1 MDQPRQCELS
11 PDKLPKSV
19 KIRQTCN
26 ACQQAK
32 IRCDHERPSC
42 KRCLKHNIDCIYSIS
57 RRLGRPAKK
66 RDPHLDSTNRND
78 GHKKARGPKKKRVK
92 EEPIADFNAN
102 DLSLDG
108 DDKPLFDAL
117 MFEQSHIEDMPV
129 EGASLQT
136 PTLMDIVTA
145 APFSVSDN
153 LDTVSDSW
161 LHDFMSNPFTDQTQ
175 NCGLFDPFENDGK
188 VDDRAPMDL
197 DSLPVPSEG
206 FSDSTSEVLD
216 PPSSSSYH
224 SGVNSCLANG
234 DILSSNAQGLFQ
246 GSPVYPDYP
255 KQEAYSWPQPL
266 PFLGGEFAEPSG
278 FFPQVNTKRPHDYGL
293 PDENFNGNFNNCS
306 SIFPCQSHK
315 QDVQD
320 LMRINACAIQPI
332 PTVAID
338 SILTRQRM
346 LQQLI
351 DTILQ
356 CRGCSRI
363 GVDFLMFAILSIDGL
378 ITALDTIT
386 SPENDVVE
394 RLFSEYF
401 GPLGQEYR
409 ADSGLAAQIR
419 RFKGGSVHLRTQL
432 DACPLIIGGFCVP
445 SEEKFAFVKRVLKR
459 RLEGLHRTVR
469 RILAYTQEFL
479 TPSMGRVLVM
489 KETYERLRLI
499 MAKLDH
505 ACPGAEHMHQGPT
518 MPTYPNFNA
527 AEIGNTCLSIGRI
540 IYHLILAS
548 MESETTCQCSISV
561 LQFMNELRSVPTVVE
576 LETILNLVDRIHSQG
591 QAMLKCKECRVNP
604 GPTLMTLP
612 ALTDQSL
619 ALFEA
624 ACLAYN
630 VTRKD
635 GMFDPSLPQF
645 LCIRSKIQLGQME
658 LDDDETVMLVR
669 MLLGKNSKKLLE
681 LLKGLQSLAKDCGQS
696 HRTGVATLRA
706 CESSVE
712 PSIRRL
718 AAFMEQIEA
727 EQGRPALT
735 WPGPL
740 KATDPLTPANYLVDN
755 SLLNMAFGHLVRSVE
770 VEGFV
775 ESDDGIHISMDPMT
789 EGSSS
794 TNVRR
799 PLHIRNIPPACK
811 GETASAIPV
820 LLNIVGKDLGG
831 GRRDAEE
838 ETLWNFADLAVIQT
852 GVSWDLLSAKMI
864 PLMTS
869 NMTDAMVRSISSKN
883 ERTRVGAESR
893 IRGKEDQKNGEG
905 LQMIE
910 KKRGEEKKNG
920 LLAKK

>member
-1 MDQPRQCELS
+1 MDQPREGDYP

-32 IRCDHERPSC
+32 IRCSHERPSC
-42 KRCLKHNIDCIYSIS
+42 KRCQKHNIDCIYSIS

-66 RDPHLDSTNRND
+66 RDPHLDSTGQND
-78 GHKKARGPKKKRVK
+78 GPLNKKARGPKKKKVK
-92 EEPIADFNAN
+92 EEPMADFNAN

-108 DDKPLFDAL
+108 DDKPLFDTL
-117 MFEQSHIEDMPV
+117 TFEQGHIDDLSV
-129 EGASLQT
+129 ESASLQT

-145 APFSVSDN
+145 APFSVTDN

-161 LHDFMSNPFTDQTQ
+161 LHEFMSNPFTDPTQ
-175 NCGLFDPFENDGK
+175 NCGFMDPFENDGK
-188 VDDRAPMDL
+188 VDDRTPMDL
-197 DSLPVPSEG
+197 DSLPVTSEG

-224 SGVNSCLANG
+224 SGANSCLANG
-234 DILSSNAQGLFQ
+234 DALSSSAQALLQ
-246 GSPVYPDYP
+246 GSPAYPDYP
-255 KQEAYSWPQPL
+255 KQEPYTWPQPL
-266 PFLGGEFAEPSG
+266 PSLGGEFAEPSG
-278 FFPQVNTKRPHDYGL
+278 FFPQVNTKRPHDYGFVEE
-293 PDENFNGNFNNCS
+293 DFKGNFNSCS

-315 QDVQD
+315 QAVQD
-320 LMRINACAIQPI
+320 LFRINACAIQSS
-332 PTVAID
+332 PTIAID

-363 GVDFLMFAILSIDGL
+363 RVDFLMVVILSIDGL

-401 GPLGQEYR
+401 GPLAQEYR

-432 DACPLIIGGFCVP
+432 DACPLIIGSFCVP

-499 MAKLDH
+499 MAHLN
-505 ACPGAEHMHQGPT
+505 ARPGAEHMHQGPT

-527 AEIGNTCLSIGRI
+527 PEIGNTCLSIDHI

-548 MESETTCQCSISV
+548 MESEADCQCSISA
-561 LQFMNELRSVPTVVE
+561 LQIMNELRSVPTVVE
-576 LETILNLVDRIHSQG
+576 LETILSLVDRIHSQG
-591 QAMLKCKECRVNP
+591 QAMLKCKECRANP
-604 GPTLMTLP
+604 GSTLMTLP

-635 GMFDPSLPQF
+635 ALFDPSLPQF

-658 LDDDETVMLVR
+658 LDDDETVVLVR
-669 MLLGKNSKKLLE
+669 MLLGKNSMKLLE

-712 PSIRRL
+712 PSIHRL
-718 AAFMEQIEA
+718 AVFMEQIEA
-727 EQGRPALT
+727 EPGEHEGRQGLA

-740 KATDPLTPANYLVDN
+740 KVTDPLTPANHLV
-755 SLLNMAFGHLVRSVE
+755 SQGLLNLAFGDLVRSVE
-770 VEGFV
+770 VERFV
-775 ESDDGIHISMDPMT
+775 EGDDGIHISMYPMT
-789 EGSSS
+789 QGSSS
-794 TNVRR
+794 ANVRCT
-799 PLHIRNIPPACK
+799 HHVWNIPPPCK
-811 GETASAIPV
+811 RETAGAIPV
-820 LLNIVGKDLGG
+820 LLDIVGEGLGG
-831 GRRDAEE
+831 CRWDSEE
-838 ETLWNFADLAVIQT
+838 ETLWNLANLAVIQT
-852 GVSWDLLSAKMI
+852 GVVL
-864 PLMTS
+864 
-869 NMTDAMVRSISSKN
+869 
-883 ERTRVGAESR
+883 E
-893 IRGKEDQKNGEG
+893 
-905 LQMIE
+905 
-910 KKRGEEKKNG
+910 
-920 LLAKK
+920 

>member
-1 MDQPRQCELS
+1 MDQPREGDFS

-32 IRCDHERPSC
+32 IRCGHERPSC
-42 KRCLKHNIDCIYSIS
+42 KRCQKHNIDCIYSIS

-66 RDPHLDSTNRND
+66 RDPHLDSTGHND
-78 GHKKARGPKKKRVK
+78 GPLHKKARGLKKKVK
-92 EEPIADFNAN
+92 EEPMAGFNGS
-102 DLSLDG
+102 DLALDG
-108 DDKPLFDAL
+108 DDKPLFDTL
-117 MFEQSHIEDMPV
+117 TFEQGHIDDMSV
-129 EGASLQT
+129 ESASLQT

-153 LDTVSDSW
+153 LDTVTDSW
-161 LHDFMSNPFTDQTQ
+161 LHEFMSNPFTDQTQ
-175 NCGLFDPFENDGK
+175 TCGFTDPFENDGK
-188 VDDRAPMDL
+188 VNDRTPMDL
-197 DSLPVPSEG
+197 AVPSEG

-234 DILSSNAQGLFQ
+234 DTLSNSTQALLQ

-255 KQEAYSWPQPL
+255 KQEAYSWSQPL
-266 PFLGGEFAEPSG
+266 PSLGRDFAESSG
-278 FFPQVNTKRPHDYGL
+278 FFPQVNTKRPHDYGF
-293 PDENFNGNFNNCS
+293 PEEDFKRNFNSCTS
-306 SIFPCQSHK
+306 TFPCQSHK
-315 QDVQD
+315 QAVQD
-320 LMRINACAIQPI
+320 LNACAIQSS
-332 PTVAID
+332 PTIAID

-363 GVDFLMFAILSIDGL
+363 RVDFLMVVILSIDGL
-378 ITALDTIT
+378 ITGLDTIT

-394 RLFSEYF
+394 RLFSDYF
-401 GPLGQEYR
+401 GPLAQEYR
-409 ADSGLAAQIR
+409 VDSGLAAQLR
-419 RFKGGSVHLRTQL
+419 RSKGGSVHLRTQL

-479 TPSMGRVLVM
+479 TPSVGRVLVM
-489 KETYERLRLI
+489 KETYERLQLI
-499 MAKLDH
+499 MSLPCHRAYLN
-505 ACPGAEHMHQGPT
+505 ARSGAEHMHQGPT

-527 AEIGNTCLSIGRI
+527 AEIGNTCLSIDRI

-548 MESETTCQCSISV
+548 MESEAACQCSISA
-561 LQFMNELRSVPTVVE
+561 LQIMNELRSVPTVVE
-576 LETILNLVDRIHSQG
+576 LETILGLVDRIHMQG
-591 QAMLKCKECRVNP
+591 QAMLKCKDCRANP
-604 GPTLMTLP
+604 GSTLMTLP

-635 GMFDPSLPQF
+635 ALFDQSLPQF

-658 LDDDETVMLVR
+658 LDDDETAMLVR
-669 MLLGKNSKKLLE
+669 MLLGKNSMKLLE
-681 LLKGLQSLAKDCGQS
+681 LLKGLQSLTKDCGQS
-696 HRTGVATLRA
+696 HRTGVATLRT
-706 CESSVE
+706 CESPVE

-718 AAFMEQIEA
+718 AVFMEQIEA
-727 EQGRPALT
+727 EPGEHECRQGLA

-740 KATDPLTPANYLVDN
+740 KVTDPLTPANYLVGKG
-755 SLLNMAFGHLVRSVE
+755 LLNLAFGHLVRTVE
-770 VEGFV
+770 VEGLA
-775 ESDDGIHISMDPMT
+775 EGDDGIHISMDPMT

-794 TNVRR
+794 TNS
-799 PLHIRNIPPACK
+799 
-811 GETASAIPV
+811 ETAGAISV
-820 LLNIVGKDLGG
+820 FLDIVGEGLGG
-831 GRRDAEE
+831 GRWDSEE
-838 ETLWNFADLAVIQT
+838 KTLWNLTDLAVIQT
-852 GVSWDLLSAKMI
+852 GVVW
-864 PLMTS
+864 
-869 NMTDAMVRSISSKN
+869 
-883 ERTRVGAESR
+883 E
-893 IRGKEDQKNGEG
+893 
-905 LQMIE
+905 
-910 KKRGEEKKNG
+910 
-920 LLAKK
+920 